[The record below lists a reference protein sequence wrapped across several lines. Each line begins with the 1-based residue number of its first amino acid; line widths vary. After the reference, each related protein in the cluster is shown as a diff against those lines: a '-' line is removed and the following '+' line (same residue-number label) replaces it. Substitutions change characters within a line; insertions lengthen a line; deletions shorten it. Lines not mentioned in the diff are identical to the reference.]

1 MRHNM
6 RVRYFIAIN
15 QLLFPLLLAGVFAI
29 ALASCRRGSE
39 ELPVVPPATYPLSRE
54 YIGFGVVNVSFAH
67 LLEESSSTAVS
78 LGYLRRGTV
87 VRIIERRVIV
97 NRANE
102 ETWVFVE
109 GNYQGQGS
117 VSNGWLP
124 ETALVI
130 YDSESRANTASRT
143 MSQ

>member
-1 MRHNM
+1 M
-6 RVRYFIAIN
+6 RVRYFAVYF
-15 QLLFPLLLAGVFAI
+15 QLLFLLLVSGVLAI

-39 ELPVVPPATYPLSRE
+39 ELPVLPPATHPLSRE
-54 YIGFGVVNVSFAH
+54 YIGFGVVNVSFTH
-67 LLEESSSTAVS
+67 LLDESGSNGVS

-87 VRIIERRVIV
+87 VRIIERRHIV
-97 NRANE
+97 SSGSE

-117 VSNGWLP
+117 VSSGWLP

>member
-1 MRHNM
+1 M
-6 RVRYFIAIN
+6 
-15 QLLFPLLLAGVFAI
+15 GVFAI
-29 ALASCRRGSE
+29 ASASCRRGSE
-39 ELPVVPPATYPLSRE
+39 ELPVVPPETHPLARE
-54 YIGFGVVNVSFAH
+54 YIGFGVVNISFAH
-67 LLEESSSTAVS
+67 LLDESSSTAVS

-97 NRANE
+97 SSGGE

-109 GNYQGQGS
+109 GNYQGPGS

-124 ETALVI
+124 ETTLVI

>member
-1 MRHNM
+1 MLHIM
-6 RVRYFIAIN
+6 RVRYFIAFL
-15 QLLFPLLLAGVFAI
+15 QLLFLLLLLG
-29 ALASCRRGSE
+29 ALSGCRRGAE
-39 ELPVVPPATYPLSRE
+39 ELPVVPPETNPLSRE
-54 YIGFGVVNVSFAH
+54 YIGFGVVNVSFTH
-67 LLEESSSTAVS
+67 LLDESGPAGSS

-87 VRIIERRVIV
+87 VRIIERRVIM
-97 NRANE
+97 NRGSE

-117 VSNGWLP
+117 VSSGWLA

>member
-1 MRHNM
+1 MRL
-6 RVRYFIAIN
+6 RYFIVTN
-15 QLLFPLLLAGVFAI
+15 QLLFLLLLCG
-29 ALASCRRGSE
+29 ALASCNRGGE
-39 ELPVVPPATYPLSRE
+39 ELPVIPPETHPLSRE
-54 YIGFGVVNVSFAH
+54 YIGFGVVNVSFTH
-67 LLEESSSTAVS
+67 LLDESDPDGVS

-87 VRIIERRVIV
+87 VRIIERRHVV
-97 NRANE
+97 SRGGE

-109 GNYQGQGS
+109 GNYQGSGS
-117 VSNGWLP
+117 ASSGWLP

>member
-1 MRHNM
+1 MRL
-6 RVRYFIAIN
+6 RYFVTTN
-15 QLLFPLLLAGVFAI
+15 QLLILLLLSGI
-29 ALASCRRGSE
+29 LPSCRRSSE
-39 ELPVVPPATYPLSRE
+39 ELPVAPPATHPLSRE
-54 YIGFGVVNVSFAH
+54 YIGFGVVNVSFTH
-67 LLEESSSTAVS
+67 LLDESGSAGVS

-87 VRIIERRVIV
+87 VRIIERRHIV
-97 NRANE
+97 NRGSE

-117 VSNGWLP
+117 VSSGWLP

-130 YDSESRANTASRT
+130 YDSESRASTASRT

>member
-1 MRHNM
+1 MLHVM
-6 RVRYFIAIN
+6 RVRYLAAFL
-15 QLLFPLLLAGVFAI
+15 QLLFLLLLLG
-29 ALASCRRGSE
+29 ALSGCRRGAE
-39 ELPVVPPATYPLSRE
+39 ELPVAPPETNPLSRE
-54 YIGFGVVNVSFAH
+54 YIGFGVINVSFIH
-67 LLEESSSTAVS
+67 LLEESNPNGVS

-87 VRIIERRVIV
+87 VRIIERRHLV
-97 NRANE
+97 NRGSE

-117 VSNGWLP
+117 VSRGWLP

>member
-1 MRHNM
+1 M
-6 RVRYFIAIN
+6 RVRYFAVYY
-15 QLLFPLLLAGVFAI
+15 QLLFPLVFSGIFMI

-39 ELPVVPPATYPLSRE
+39 ELPVLPPATHPLSRE
-54 YIGFGVVNVSFAH
+54 YIGFGVVNVSFTH
-67 LLEESSSTAVS
+67 LLDEGGAAGVS

-87 VRIIERRVIV
+87 VRIIERRHIV
-97 NRANE
+97 SRGSE

-109 GNYQGQGS
+109 GNYQGSGS

>member
-1 MRHNM
+1 M
-6 RVRYFIAIN
+6 RVRYSALTN
-15 QLLFPLLLAGVFAI
+15 QLLFLLLLSVVFAI

-39 ELPVVPPATYPLSRE
+39 ELPVVPPVTHPLSRE
-54 YIGFGVVNVSFAH
+54 YIGFGVVNVSFTH
-67 LLEESSSTAVS
+67 LLDESSSAGVS

-87 VRIIERRVIV
+87 VRIIERRHII
-97 NRANE
+97 NRGSE

-117 VSNGWLP
+117 VSSGWLP
-124 ETALVI
+124 ETALLI

>member
-1 MRHNM
+1 M
-6 RVRYFIAIN
+6 RVRYSAWYY
-15 QLLFPLLLAGVFAI
+15 QLPFFLFSFTLLLSVG
-29 ALASCRRGSE
+29 CRRGSE
-39 ELPVVPPATYPLSRE
+39 ESPVMPPPTHPLSRE
-54 YIGFGVVNVSFAH
+54 YIGFGVVNVSFTH
-67 LLEESSSTAVS
+67 LLNESGSTGVS

-87 VRIIERRVIV
+87 VRIIERRYVV
-97 NRANE
+97 SSGSE

-117 VSNGWLP
+117 VSSGWLP
-124 ETALVI
+124 GSALVI

>member
-1 MRHNM
+1 M
-6 RVRYFIAIN
+6 RVRYFAVYY
-15 QLLFPLLLAGVFAI
+15 QLLFPLLLCGVFAI

-39 ELPVVPPATYPLSRE
+39 ELPVAPPETNPLSRE
-54 YIGFGVVNVSFAH
+54 YIGFGVVNVSFTH
-67 LLEESSSTAVS
+67 FLDESGPAGVS

-87 VRIIERRVIV
+87 VRIIERRHIV
-97 NRANE
+97 SRGSE

-117 VSNGWLP
+117 VSSGWLQ